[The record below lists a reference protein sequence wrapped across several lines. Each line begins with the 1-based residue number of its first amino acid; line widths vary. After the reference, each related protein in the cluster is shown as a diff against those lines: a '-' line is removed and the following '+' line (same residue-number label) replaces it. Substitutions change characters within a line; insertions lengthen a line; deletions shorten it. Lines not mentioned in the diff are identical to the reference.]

1 MTELNAAMLKLDIP
15 ARIKK
20 LPLDER
26 GYPVPAFV
34 ATIDGKPDFRVVKPN
49 FVTTCIRLNLCWL
62 CGEQL
67 GKYKAFV
74 IGPMCAVNR
83 VSSEPPSHLDC
94 ARFACV
100 ACPFLTQPRRPRNP
114 HGLPEEAVAGAGM
127 PIDRNPGVTL
137 LWVTKD
143 YRVFK
148 APGGILL
155 RIGPQVKTEWYA
167 RGRAATREEI
177 LHSIETGLPTL
188 RNMAAAEGAE
198 AIKDLEA
205 QVTEAME
212 LVPA

>member
-1 MTELNAAMLKLDIP
+1 MEYNAAMLKLEMP
-15 ARIKK
+15 ARMRR
-20 LPLDER
+20 LPIDER

-34 ATIDGKPDFRVVKPN
+34 AIIDGKPDFRVVKPGY
-49 FVTTCIRLNLCWL
+49 VTDCIRSNRCWL

-100 ACPFLTQPRRPRNP
+100 ACPFLTQPKRPRNP
-114 HGLPEEAVAGAGM
+114 HGLPEEATAAAGLAI
-127 PIDRNPGVTL
+127 PRNPGVTL
-137 LWVTKD
+137 LWVTNS

-155 RIGPQVKTEWYA
+155 RIGPQSALEWYA
-167 RGRAATREEI
+167 HGRAATRDEV
-177 LHSIETGLPTL
+177 LHSIETGIPTL
-188 RNMAAAEGAE
+188 RQAAAQEGHGAME
-198 AIKDLEA
+198 ALEA
-205 QVTEAME
+205 QVAEAME